1 VSLTTKEKSNVNLN
15 VKFSATER
23 IRAENSVGD
32 NKKNKKEKNEGEEE
46 EEEEEKQN
54 DEKGN

>member
-1 VSLTTKEKSNVNLN
+1 MSLTTKEKSNVNLN

-46 EEEEEKQN
+46 EEEEKQN